1 LFQIKKPFKISRTAI
16 TALARN
22 CPNLL
27 RITKSNITYGAKA
40 EELDGNF
47 SIIMKRING
56 NGEFRRV
63 HRPAGMENFKNLD
76 YDSMDRLDSCSD
88 EDDSGIWEFE
98 YKEYD
103 ASNDSQYY

>member
-16 TALARN
+16 TALALN

-27 RITKSNITYGAKA
+27 RITKTNRTYGAKA

-63 HRPAGMENFKNLD
+63 HRPAGMEYFKNLD
-76 YDSMDRLDSCSD
+76 YDSMDSCSE

-98 YKEYD
+98 YKEYV